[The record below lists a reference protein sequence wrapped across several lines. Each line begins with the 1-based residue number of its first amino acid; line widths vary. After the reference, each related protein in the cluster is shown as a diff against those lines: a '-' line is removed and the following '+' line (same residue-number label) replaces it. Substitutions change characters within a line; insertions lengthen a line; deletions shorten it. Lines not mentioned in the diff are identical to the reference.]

1 MLSPGTGPTGPTY
14 ARSALFRLRKFG
26 SVPGTAIYGQLV
38 SEPGDSAADIA
49 SWDSVAAVYSERV
62 TGSDS
67 ISARFGPFL
76 DQELG
81 PLAGKAVLDLGCGHG
96 WLAARLAAAG
106 AEAVGLDGSAELLAI
121 ARTRHPGVELLQADL
136 TLGLGSAQ
144 GRTFDRIVSLMV
156 LMDLPALDP
165 LLGDVS
171 AALRPGGRFIFT
183 MPHPC
188 FWAQIPVEDQGSGE
202 RFRKVRS
209 YLPLE
214 HRWVT
219 SFGGHR
225 HYHRPLSWYF
235 DRLAEAGLGVARLV
249 EPPTPPTDNRPAE
262 EWTDYE
268 VWMST
273 IPTMIGVSAGRLDPE
288 A

>member
-1 MLSPGTGPTGPTY
+1 
-14 ARSALFRLRKFG
+14 
-26 SVPGTAIYGQLV
+26 V
-38 SEPGDSAADIA
+38 SQPRDSAADIA
-49 SWDSVAAVYSERV
+49 TWDSVAAAYAEVV
-62 TGSDS
+62 TGADS
-67 ISARFGPFL
+67 ISIRFGPFL
-76 DQELG
+76 ERELG
-81 PLAGKAVLDLGCGHG
+81 PLPGKAVLDLGCGHG
-96 WLAARLAAAG
+96 WLAARLADAG
-106 AEAVGLDGSAELLAI
+106 AEVVGLDGSAELLAI
-121 ARTRHPGVELLQADL
+121 GRSRHPGVELHQADL
-136 TLGLGSAQ
+136 TLGLGPAH

-156 LMDLPALDP
+156 LMDIPALDA
-165 LLGDVS
+165 LLHDVA

-188 FWAQIPVEDQGSGE
+188 FWAQSPVEDQGTGE

-225 HYHRPLSWYF
+225 HYHRPLSWYV
-235 DRLAEAGLGVARLV
+235 DRLAEAGLGVTRLV

-268 VWMST
+268 DWMST
-273 IPTMIGVSAGRLDPE
+273 IPTMIGVSAARLDPV